1 MLTMNSP
8 KEQIKKILNNP
19 RALCKLLFK
28 NDKNKPLIL
37 TSYQEEIISE
47 ILFKKHKRVLCW
59 ATTRAGKS
67 LAIALGIILRAVLN
81 NGERIPIIAPTNDHT
96 RIIMNYVIQHIL
108 DHEFLIS
115 QLAITTEG
123 KTHERL
129 RAEIS
134 KQRITFKNNAE
145 IKIISASI
153 TQEGRTLIGMGG
165 NFVVIDEVE
174 QIPSEI
180 IRTREMRML
189 GDSPDSAV
197 FMISNPSKK
206 GYMYDAMKDPIWYQI
221 KVNWKDCV
229 REGRLTEKF
238 VMERKSEMSEMEFQI
253 WYESEYPDDEDD
265 TLIKWKWIEKAL
277 NKTIEGEG
285 KVRYGADI
293 AEMGVDLSVL
303 TKISIIGD
311 DFRVD
316 SINSWGKTDTMK
328 TTGKIV
334 TLIDKKDIIN
344 VDSTGVGKGVY
355 DRLEELEYNA
365 VEIKGGRSPSNKR
378 TKDRFMNL
386 KAENYWNLRNLF
398 EKGNISIPKHK
409 TLIDQLNKMKYEITS
424 SGKIKIIDPD
434 DKSPDFSDSLCLAC
448 INSDNILFYPIS

>member
-1 MLTMNSP
+1 
-8 KEQIKKILNNP
+8 
-19 RALCKLLFK
+19 
-28 NDKNKPLIL
+28 
-37 TSYQEEIISE
+37 
-47 ILFKKHKRVLCW
+47 
-59 ATTRAGKS
+59 
-67 LAIALGIILRAVLN
+67 
-81 NGERIPIIAPTNDHT
+81 
-96 RIIMNYVIQHIL
+96 
-108 DHEFLIS
+108 
-115 QLAITTEG
+115 
-123 KTHERL
+123 
-129 RAEIS
+129 
-134 KQRITFKNNAE
+134 
-145 IKIISASI
+145 
-153 TQEGRTLIGMGG
+153 
-165 NFVVIDEVE
+165 
-174 QIPSEI
+174 
-180 IRTREMRML
+180 MRML
-189 GDSPDSAV
+189 GDSPNSSV
-197 FMISNPSKK
+197 FMISNPVKK
-206 GYMYDAMKDPIWYQI
+206 GYMYDAMKDPNWYQI
-221 KVNWKDCV
+221 RVNWKDCV

-238 VMERKSEMSEMEFQI
+238 VMERKAEMSEMEFTM
-253 WYESEYPDDEDD
+253 WYKAEYSEDEED
-265 TLIKWKWIEKAL
+265 TLIKWKWIENAL
-277 NKTIEGEG
+277 NKTVEGEG
-285 KVRYGADI
+285 KVRYGCDV

-303 TKISIIGD
+303 TKVSIIGD

-386 KAENYWNLRNLF
+386 KAENYWNLRDLF

-434 DKSPDFSDSLCLAC
+434 DKSPDCSDSLCLAC